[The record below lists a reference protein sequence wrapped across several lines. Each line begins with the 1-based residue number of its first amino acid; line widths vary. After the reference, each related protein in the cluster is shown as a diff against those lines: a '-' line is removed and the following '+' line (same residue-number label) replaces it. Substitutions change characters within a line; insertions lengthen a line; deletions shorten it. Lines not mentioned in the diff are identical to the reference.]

1 MFVSD
6 KGFNNLGLQLKMK
19 IFVKYSFNKI
29 KQKSPGIFFFFFF
42 VMNYSNVEKTKEL
55 VKRGEKKSLLLMN
68 KLCYFRLS

>member
-42 VMNYSNVEKTKEL
+42 VMNYSKVEKTKEL
-55 VKRGEKKSLLLMN
+55 VKRGKKKSLLLMN